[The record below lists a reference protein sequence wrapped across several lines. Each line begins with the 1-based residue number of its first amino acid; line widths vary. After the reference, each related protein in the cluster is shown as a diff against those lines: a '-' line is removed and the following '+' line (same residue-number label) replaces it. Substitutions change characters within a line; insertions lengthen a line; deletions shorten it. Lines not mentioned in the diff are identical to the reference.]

1 MTNTGT
7 GVQGITRL
15 PKRYNHTAF
24 RDWLLQNFR
33 DIADWRRSIM
43 QNEYEAACRHWF
55 IQGGGDPAEF
65 ERLFNNE
72 K

>member
-7 GVQGITRL
+7 GIEGIAVT
-15 PKRYNHTAF
+15 PKRQDHAGV
-24 RDWLLQNFR
+24 RDWLRHYFSDLPFYRR
-33 DIADWRRSIM
+33 DTILNRT
-43 QNEYEAACRHWF
+43 EAACRHWF